1 MESGAEINCKLHW
14 RQSRTSL
21 AGALR
26 SRSALWRGVPP
37 LTEISIPERAALNE
51 FGVPS
56 RGQPPRPFFRN
67 MVASK
72 SPEWPDAIGG
82 LLLKNDFDA
91 ARALEVAGEA
101 IKAQLQQ
108 SITDLTSP
116 ALARSTV
123 DRKGFDKPLVEHG
136 DMLNAVEFEVKRT

>member
-1 MESGAEINCKLHW
+1 
-14 RQSRTSL
+14 
-21 AGALR
+21 
-26 SRSALWRGVPP
+26 
-37 LTEISIPERAALNE
+37 
-51 FGVPS
+51 
-56 RGQPPRPFFRN
+56 